1 MCNSYGRLI
10 LFNLH
15 KLKTMKY
22 NLKEKKLI
30 LEALKAYKDDDNEEY
45 NIEINEL
52 INKIIGDI

>member
-1 MCNSYGRLI
+1 
-10 LFNLH
+10 
-15 KLKTMKY
+15 MKY